1 MNKNSVTILST
12 LTLAALVTAVSG
24 AYAQTAPGDFKAEP
38 DKSLA
43 AAHESFV
50 RTGD

>member
-1 MNKNSVTILST
+1 MNKKSVAVFSTIT
-12 LTLAALVTAVSG
+12 FAALVVAIPG
-24 AYAQTAPGDFKAEP
+24 IYAQTAAGDFKAEP

-50 RTGD
+50 